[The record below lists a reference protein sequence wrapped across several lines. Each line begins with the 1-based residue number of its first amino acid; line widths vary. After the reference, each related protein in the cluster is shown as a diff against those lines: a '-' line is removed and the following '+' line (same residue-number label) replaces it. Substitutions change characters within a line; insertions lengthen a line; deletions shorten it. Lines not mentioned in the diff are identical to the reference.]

1 MAEEAPQFYR
11 QFLRS
16 RTENGQEVVREVV
29 SPSLLD
35 AEAARAH
42 EAQAGRTFQSFVAP
56 GDMPGLGAQP
66 QAPPPAQPP
75 PAPGFG
81 AQMRQTL
88 LPERTMLSEAP
99 SMALG
104 TAGAIA
110 GGFTGPFAPIASPAL
125 AAAGSGLGEAG
136 QVGLEHVMGWPP
148 AEPGTLG
155 ERVQRAAIR
164 GGAFEA
170 APAAL
175 RVGSRIVGHMAGPTL
190 EAAETLAPVLR
201 QAVPEAVG
209 PVRAAVAL
217 SPEYMLPRWWQEVA
231 PKGPA
236 AVTAA
241 WDALGEAGQAALA
254 GGQHA
259 AMETIVN
266 TVRAGAEKIPA
277 QEWQRL
283 TMRGGGPAAL
293 AAWLGY
299 PELATGLAVVPQAL
313 SLARTAAP
321 KVAGPMLLSPTGSQ
335 FLAALPRIA
344 RVASPWASG
353 LTSAGAQLARGYT
366 DEGPVAFAPP

>member
-1 MAEEAPQFYR
+1 MAEEEPQFYR

-35 AEAARAH
+35 AEAARAA
-42 EAQAGRTFQSFVAP
+42 EAQAGRTFSGFVAP

-66 QAPPPAQPP
+66 QQPPPAAPP

-81 AQMRQTL
+81 AQVRQTL
-88 LPERTMLSEAP
+88 LPERSFMSEVP
-99 SMALG
+99 SIALG

-110 GGFTGPFAPIASPAL
+110 GGMTGPFAPVVAPAL
-125 AAAGSGLGEAG
+125 AAVGSGLGEAG

-148 AEPGTLG
+148 AERATLG
-155 ERVQRAAIR
+155 ERVTRAATR
-164 GGAFEA
+164 GGIAEA
-170 APAAL
+170 ATIPF
-175 RVGSRIVGHMAGPTL
+175 RVGARVVGHMAGPTL

-201 QAVPEAVG
+201 QAVPEAAG
-209 PVRAAVAL
+209 PLRASVAL
-217 SPEYMLPRWWQEVA
+217 TPEHMLPRWWQEVA

-241 WDALGEAGQAALA
+241 WDALGPAGQAALA
-254 GGQHA
+254 GGQRE
-259 AMETIVN
+259 AMETVVN

-283 TMRGGGPAAL
+283 AMRGGGPAAL

-299 PELATGLAVVPQAL
+299 PEVATGLAVVPQAL

-321 KVAGPMLLSPTGSQ
+321 KVAGPMLLSPTQSQ
-335 FLAALPRIA
+335 FLAALPRIG
-344 RVASPWASG
+344 RLASPWASG
-353 LTSAGAQLARGYT
+353 LTSGAAQLGGAYV
-366 DEGPVAFAPP
+366 DEGPVAPY